1 MFEDIVKFFLYTYR
15 GTNSFLCCN
24 CLLPIMAELLYFIR
38 EEVTMDIKRHELVLG
53 GLILAAGIIIIALII
68 FF

>member
-1 MFEDIVKFFLYTYR
+1 
-15 GTNSFLCCN
+15 
-24 CLLPIMAELLYFIR
+24 MAELLYFIR